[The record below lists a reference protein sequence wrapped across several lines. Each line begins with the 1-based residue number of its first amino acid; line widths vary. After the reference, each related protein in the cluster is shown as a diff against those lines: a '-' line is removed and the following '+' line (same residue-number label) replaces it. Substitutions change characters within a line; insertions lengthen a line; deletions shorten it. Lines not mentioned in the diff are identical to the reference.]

1 MNPAQKAV
9 QTVDRFQRRFP
20 WLAFPLAVWKKFGDD
35 QAGNLAALV
44 AYYAFVS
51 IFPLLL
57 ILFTV
62 LEIVLRD
69 HPALKA
75 NLESSAVKNYGPLG
89 TDLTQNL
96 GSFHGTG
103 PALVIGILFTF
114 FGARGVANA
123 MQNALNSVWEV
134 PKADRPGFAWAS
146 LRSFGLILVVGL
158 GEIATSVLS
167 SFISGGHILPGFA
180 ITILATFVSLLF
192 NIGLFWL
199 AFRLA
204 AANVVS
210 WRELRLGAIMGG
222 IVWQILQLVG
232 GYYIGHQLAH
242 SQSLYGATFGIV
254 LGLIAWLYLQA
265 EATLYVAEANVVWV
279 RKLWPRSLAPPPHTE
294 EDVRAYEL
302 YAGAEARNKD
312 ETIRVAVPG
321 SPGAEK
327 APASSP
333 AAAQT
338 EAAQTEAAQ
347 TEATGTEATGTEAT
361 GTEATGTEATGTEAT
376 GTEATRTEA
385 TRTEATRTEATRTE
399 PEKSTVSA
407 KRARG
412 EDPHDSGDDR

>member
-1 MNPAQKAV
+1 MNPAEK
-9 QTVDRFQRRFP
+9 TIKLVDRFQRRFP
-20 WLAFPLAVWKKFGDD
+20 WLAFPVAVWKKFGDD
-35 QAGNLAALV
+35 EAGNLAALV

-57 ILFTV
+57 VLFTV

-69 HPALKA
+69 HSALAKE
-75 NLESSAVKNYGPLG
+75 LEDGAVKNYGALG
-89 TDLTQNL
+89 SSLTQSIHTFN
-96 GSFHGTG
+96 GTG
-103 PALVIGILFTF
+103 PALVIGVLLSFL
-114 FGARGVANA
+114 GARGVANA

-134 PKADRPGFAWAS
+134 PKADRPGFPWS
-146 LRSFGLILVVGL
+146 WLRSFGLILVVGI

-167 SFISGGHILPGFA
+167 SFITGGDLLPGFA
-180 ITILATFVSLLF
+180 ITVLATIVTLLF

-204 AANVVS
+204 AAKTIT
-210 WRELRLGAIMGG
+210 WRDLRLGAILGG

-232 GYYIGHQLAH
+232 GYYIGHQLRH
-242 SQSLYGATFGIV
+242 STSLYGSTFAIV
-254 LGLIAWLYLQA
+254 LGLVAWLYLQA

-302 YAGAEARNKD
+302 YAEAEARKKD
-312 ETIRVAVPG
+312 ETISVAVPG
-321 SPGAEK
+321 PPGEEK

-333 AAAQT
+333 AARA
-338 EAAQTEAAQ
+338 
-347 TEATGTEATGTEAT
+347 
-361 GTEATGTEATGTEAT
+361 
-376 GTEATRTEA
+376 RTEA
-385 TRTEATRTEATRTE
+385 TRTEATADRSQRTTG
-399 PEKSTVSA
+399 PEKSAVSA

>member
-338 EAAQTEAAQ
+338 EAAQTEA
-347 TEATGTEATGTEAT
+347 TGTEATGTEAT
-361 GTEATGTEATGTEAT
+361 GTEATR
-376 GTEATRTEA
+376 TEATRTEA

>member
-1 MNPAQKAV
+1 MDAAAPGYALITMNPAKKAV

-20 WLAFPLAVWKKFGDD
+20 WLAFPVAVWKKFGDD

-57 ILFTV
+57 VLFTV
-62 LEIVLRD
+62 LEIVLR
-69 HPALKA
+69 HHSALAKE
-75 NLESSAVKNYGPLG
+75 LEDGAVKNYGALG
-89 TDLTQNL
+89 SSLTQSIH
-96 GSFHGTG
+96 SFNGTG
-103 PALVIGILFTF
+103 PALVIGVLLSFL
-114 FGARGVANA
+114 GARGVANA

-134 PKADRPGFAWAS
+134 PKADRPGFPWS
-146 LRSFGLILVVGL
+146 WLRSFGLILVVGL

-167 SFISGGHILPGFA
+167 SFIISRGHLLPGFA
-180 ITILATFVSLLF
+180 ITVLATIVTLLF

-204 AANVVS
+204 AAKTIT
-210 WRELRLGAIMGG
+210 WRDLRLGAIMGG

-232 GYYIGHQLAH
+232 GYYIGHQLRH
-242 SQSLYGATFGIV
+242 STSLYGSTFAIV

-302 YAGAEARNKD
+302 YAEAEARNKGRD
-312 ETIRVAVPG
+312 HQRGRSWPSRRGE
-321 SPGAEK
+321 S
-327 APASSP
+327 AS
-333 AAAQT
+333 
-338 EAAQTEAAQ
+338 EL
-347 TEATGTEATGTEAT
+347 
-361 GTEATGTEATGTEAT
+361 
-376 GTEATRTEA
+376 TRCRA
-385 TRTEATRTEATRTE
+385 DRSRADRSRAGPKPRGPKPRGPKPRGPKPRRTE